1 MAYSGTAVVT
11 HLGGRDYLV
20 TITET
25 EAAAA
30 SEATIEGLPKKGRV
44 LSQLADK
51 TAGSAATIDPILTTV
66 SGSTAST
73 QVVMENDTA
82 AATISNLAE
91 PSVPYYASSGTLY
104 HKSNVASDTDNSVT
118 TVYLIQAGW

>member
-25 EAAAA
+25 EAATG
-30 SEATIEGLPKKGRV
+30 SEATISGLPRKGLV

-51 TAGSAATIDPILTTV
+51 TAGSGSTIDPRLTTA
-66 SGSTAST
+66 SGATTSVQT
-73 QVVMENDTA
+73 VLENATA
-82 AATISNLAE
+82 AATISNLAD
-91 PSVPYYASSGTLY
+91 PPVPYYSATGILY
-104 HKSNVASDTDNSVT
+104 HKSAVDSNTDNSIT
-118 TVYLIQAGW
+118 TVYLIRAGW